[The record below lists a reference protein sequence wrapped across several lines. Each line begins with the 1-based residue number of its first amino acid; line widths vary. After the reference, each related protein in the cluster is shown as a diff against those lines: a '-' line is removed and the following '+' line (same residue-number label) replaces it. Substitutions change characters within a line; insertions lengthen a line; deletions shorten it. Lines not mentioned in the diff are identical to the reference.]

1 MAQKEL
7 SLKLNFEPEVNQAK
21 AQAAGDKLNKAF
33 AGVTVEPEIKQTG
46 KSDSS
51 FKSFLSKIQN
61 MFKTSGKKSG
71 EEFGKGIDD
80 GIKPQLK
87 KTAGSFSI
95 LTKGLKDAFS
105 KGQKEASQ
113 GAGLFGNL
121 ASTVGSLVSPIGLAT
136 AAFGLFASTATAAF
150 TEFRALDK
158 EVQNIGTLGVANFR
172 EFAGLATDLSR
183 SVPESASKIAGATYQ
198 AISAGI
204 QGTNQEIIG
213 FVEQASKVAVAGLST
228 TEEAVNGL
236 TSVLNSY
243 KLGVNDTQKVSDT
256 FFAAIK
262 LGKTTF
268 NELNGA
274 VATVVPTASAAGV
287 GFDEVA
293 AAISQMTA
301 LGVPTAQAST
311 QLRSAMVELQKPTGE
326 LAKFMDSL
334 GLSTKDIQGKLK
346 NQGLIA
352 TLQEL
357 EGEATKSGKSFN
369 LMFGSQEAG
378 SAAALL
384 TGENAKR
391 ASETLAGVRKEIES
405 GVSTKAYEEAAK
417 GIDVQLKIIGNNV
430 QAGFNDAFEA
440 IKPAA
445 EKGLQF
451 IIKWFEGIWE
461 FWKAGLIEPLKQYYA
476 ELYDNLVVPIKEAFN
491 EIFGTP
497 SDSGLKFVD
506 VMKAIGKVA
515 GTLLT
520 IAITP
525 LRLGFQAVGNV
536 IKFVAGVITLAKD
549 IFKQQ

>member
-33 AGVTVEPEIKQTG
+33 AGVTVEPEIKQSG
-46 KSDSS
+46 KFDSS
-51 FKSFLSKIQN
+51 LKSMTKRTETEFKNSG
-61 MFKTSGKKSG
+61 TRSGKEFGNAFNKGIEPELKKSQG
-71 EEFGKGIDD
+71 LLGNFGKGI
-80 GIKPQLK
+80 K
-87 KTAGSFSI
+87 S
-95 LTKGLKDAFS
+95 AFAD
-105 KGQKEASQ
+105 GQKQAAK
-113 GAGLFGNL
+113 GAGIFGTL
-121 ASTVGSLVSPIGLAT
+121 ASSVGQLVSPIGLAT

-158 EVQNIGTLGVANFR
+158 EVQNIGTLGVENFR

-204 QGTNQEIIG
+204 KGSNQEIID
-213 FVEQASKVAVAGLST
+213 FVGQASRVAVAGLST

-274 VATVVPTASAAGV
+274 VATVVPTASAAGI
-287 GFDEVA
+287 GFDEIA
-293 AAISQMTA
+293 ASIAQMTA

-451 IIKWFEGIWE
+451 IIGVFAGWWE
-461 FWKAGLIEPLKQYYA
+461 YFKAGFIEPLKGVWESVMDQIY
-476 ELYDNLVVPIKEAFN
+476 PIKELFKEQASKS
-491 EIFGTP
+491 GT
-497 SDSGLKFVD
+497 K
-506 VMKAIGKVA
+506 
-515 GTLLT
+515 
-520 IAITP
+520 
-525 LRLGFQAVGNV
+525 
-536 IKFVAGVITLAKD
+536 
-549 IFKQQ
+549 KQT